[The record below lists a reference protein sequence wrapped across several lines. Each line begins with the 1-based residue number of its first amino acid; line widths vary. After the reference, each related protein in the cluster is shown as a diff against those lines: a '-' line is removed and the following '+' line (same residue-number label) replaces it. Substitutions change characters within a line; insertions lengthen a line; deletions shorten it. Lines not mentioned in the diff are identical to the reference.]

1 MILEDNRMKA
11 WRFYALGDMRL
22 DDVPYPGNPKPG
34 WVTLKVKV
42 VQPSV
47 TEAIRARGGPT
58 MDADLIRKRIEE
70 EAPVQLLGHEFT
82 GEVVELGEGV
92 LALKKGDR
100 VAARSKIPCY
110 QCALCKAGLQD
121 RCRKGPSIGR
131 HMPGAFAEYLA
142 VPAEALAV
150 LPAAVSDS
158 EGACIQSLGSSMA
171 DVADTQIQPGDTV
184 VVLGQGVMGLNVM
197 QLAKVNGAGITI
209 GVDVRPTNLRLSKEL
224 GSDYQVDAA
233 KDDPVAVIREITDG
247 LGANVVFECAGGS
260 PKEGLSGSKTLEQAF
275 QIVTDAGKVVQVS
288 HFGQPIEF
296 RPDVLR
302 RKSIRYIF
310 PQSSSSKLFE
320 HVIRLVAA
328 GQVKIKP
335 TISHVLVGLDKVP
348 EAFEITGNKGKYD
361 TVNPAQVVVSR

>member
-1 MILEDNRMKA
+1 MKA

-22 DDVPYPGNPKPG
+22 DELPYPGNPKPG
-34 WVTLKVKV
+34 WVTMKVKV

-58 MDADLIRKRIEE
+58 MDADLIKKRIEE

-82 GEVVELGEGV
+82 AEVVELGKGV
-92 LALKKGDR
+92 VSVKVGDR

-110 QCALCKAGLQD
+110 QCALCKAGLHD

-131 HMPGAFAEYLA
+131 HMPGAFAEYLT
-142 VPAEALAV
+142 VPAEALTV
-150 LPAAVSDS
+150 LPPAVSDS
-158 EGACIQSLGSSMA
+158 EGACMQSLGSSMA
-171 DVADTQIQPGDTV
+171 DVADTDIQPGDTV
-184 VVLGQGVMGLNVM
+184 VVLGQGVMGLNVL
-197 QLAKVNGAGITI
+197 QLAKVSGAGLAI

-224 GSDYQVDAA
+224 GSDYQINAA
-233 KDDPVAVIREITDG
+233 KDDPGEIIRDITGG

-260 PKEGLSGSKTLEQAF
+260 PKEGLAGSKTLEQAF
-275 QIVTDAGKVVQVS
+275 QIVTDVGKVVQVS

-320 HVIRLVAA
+320 HVVRLVAA
-328 GQVKIKP
+328 GHVKIKP
-335 TISHVLVGLDKVP
+335 TITHVLLGLEKVP
-348 EAFEITGNKGKYD
+348 ESFEITANKGKYD
-361 TVNPAQVVVSR
+361 AVNPAQVVVSQ